1 MTLAGWQNL
10 QKISSRFNA
19 KSRLTWQITG
29 SSLPRSMHGICKPTF
44 TIKINYPWIGKYSV
58 RPMDMGQGMPPATPK
73 HPRTLDSVKFHRA
86 PFTRMNGSY
95 AYYCKGLATPP
106 RCKTYQTKRKTW
118 FVALTCLYAV
128 WETQILICR
137 YWYSNIDNLRV
148 QFTC

>member
-44 TIKINYPWIGKYSV
+44 TIQINYPWIGKYSV
-58 RPMDMGQGMPPATPK
+58 RPMDGMGQGMPPATPK
-73 HPRTLDSVKFHRA
+73 HPSTLDSVKFHRA

-95 AYYCKGLATPP
+95 AYYCKGLATPA
-106 RCKTYQTKRKTW
+106 RCKTYLNKTKDM
-118 FVALTCLYAV
+118 
-128 WETQILICR
+128 ICGIDMPLCCMGN
-137 YWYSNIDNLRV
+137 SNIDMSILILKYW
-148 QFTC
+148 